1 MEIVDAKSLR
11 GMVKI
16 AGTVVSL
23 AGVTTMTLYKGEAI
37 TGHWKPPIHMPG
49 SSVVRHSWWR
59 GPILALA
66 SCLCWSIWFIL
77 QIIGGAVVILGLYM
91 LLWGKG
97 KDQIDNKSST
107 EQEPERDGDQSE
119 ASYAVP

>member
-16 AGTVVSL
+16 AGTVVWL
-23 AGVTTMTLYKGEAI
+23 VGATTMTLYKGEAI
-37 TGHWKPPIHMPG
+37 TSHWKPPIHMPG
-49 SSVVRHSWWR
+49 SSVVRQSWFR

-77 QIIGGAVVILGLYM
+77 QVGA
-91 LLWGKG
+91 
-97 KDQIDNKSST
+97 N
-107 EQEPERDGDQSE
+107 
-119 ASYAVP
+119 

>member
-1 MEIVDAKSLR
+1 LK
-11 GMVKI
+11 
-16 AGTVVSL
+16 
-23 AGVTTMTLYKGEAI
+23 
-37 TGHWKPPIHMPG
+37 
-49 SSVVRHSWWR
+49 
-59 GPILALA
+59 
-66 SCLCWSIWFIL
+66 
-77 QIIGGAVVILGLYM
+77 IIGGAVVILGLYM